1 MNFFKLLNFETN
13 RFWKPF
19 AFLATF
25 TAVFQLSGLY
35 IMTRSFMNNVSS
47 ATMDEATYA
56 TQYGKFHFNHFIS
69 SFWFA
74 VPILMCFTILMLY
87 IFIIWYRD
95 WFGKSSFIYRL
106 LMLPTARITVYA
118 AKLCTILLFTFGLLA
133 WQIGLVVIEHI
144 VAKALIP
151 ATLYSNESNF
161 SAYLAEPL
169 NLVVPITFTEFL
181 LLYGFGIIIVV
192 VLFTA
197 ILFERSYRL
206 KGILFAALYGVLAT
220 IVLFLPSIIE
230 MIFYNVQLFPDE
242 IILLTTITG
251 IIVIAAS
258 VLLSRYLL
266 KYKVTV

>member
-19 AFLATF
+19 AFLAMF
-25 TAVFQLSGLY
+25 TAVFQLFGLIITTHY
-35 IMTRSFMNNVSS
+35 FMEDVSITS
-47 ATMDEATYA
+47 IDEATYA
-56 TQYGKFHFNHFIS
+56 AQYGKFDFNQFIS

-87 IFIIWYRD
+87 IFVIWYRE

-106 LMLPTARITVYA
+106 LMLPTARITVYT
-118 AKLCTILLFTFGLLA
+118 AKLCTILLYTFGLLA
-133 WQIGLVVIEHI
+133 WQIVLVVIERI

-161 SAYLAEPL
+161 SAYLADPL
-169 NLVVPITFTEFL
+169 NIVVPITFTEFL

-206 KGILFAALYGVLAT
+206 KGILFAVLYGVLAT
-220 IVLFLPSIIE
+220 VVLFLPSIIV
-230 MIFYNVQLFPDE
+230 MIFYNVLFPDE
-242 IILLTTITG
+242 ILLLTTITG